1 MVNYP
6 HKRSA
11 QRYQLEVPVV
21 LDKGT
26 GVTRDISSSGIYLK
40 TQESFAPGDCVRF
53 TFVLEFAISD
63 GPLHFDCEGRV
74 LRVEKI
80 GDEYG
85 VASTIDEMRS
95 LH

>member
-1 MVNYP
+1 MINYLQ
-6 HKRSA
+6 KRSA
-11 QRYQLEVPVV
+11 PRYRLEVPVV
-21 LDKGT
+21 LDEGT

-40 TQESFAPGDCVRF
+40 TRELLVPGDCVRF
-53 TFVLEFAISD
+53 SFVLEFVVPD
-63 GPLHFDCEGRV
+63 GPLHFNCKGRV

-85 VASTIDEMRS
+85 VASTIDEMNS